1 MSHRHDVPLPSP
13 AFDLYNYDGVEA
25 SVAGVPD
32 RAEVRRRLQVSPLF
46 DGMGDDELD
55 RLSTMSSPDRFATG
69 EFMFSVDGA
78 ASMLY
83 TLWTGDARL
92 EIVMEDGSS
101 HTIATLASG
110 DVFGLVQPPDDQSF
124 LPRVVAETDCE
135 VVGIDLDA
143 AGPVIARNQAV
154 VDALNQITTSRTRRI
169 ERALGSVEVEAA
181 DEEGQATAYA
191 RDSDDELGGS

>member
-1 MSHRHDVPLPSP
+1 
-13 AFDLYNYDGVEA
+13 
-25 SVAGVPD
+25 
-32 RAEVRRRLQVSPLF
+32 
-46 DGMGDDELD
+46 
-55 RLSTMSSPDRFATG
+55 
-69 EFMFSVDGA
+69 MFSVDGA
-78 ASMLY
+78 AQVLY

-92 EIVMEDGSS
+92 EIAMEDGSS

-110 DVFGLVQPPDDQSF
+110 DVFGLVQPPEDQSF

-181 DEEGQATAYA
+181 DEEGQATEYA
-191 RDSDDELGGS
+191 LESDDELGGS

>member
-1 MSHRHDVPLPSP
+1 
-13 AFDLYNYDGVEA
+13 
-25 SVAGVPD
+25 
-32 RAEVRRRLQVSPLF
+32 
-46 DGMGDDELD
+46 
-55 RLSTMSSPDRFATG
+55 
-69 EFMFSVDGA
+69 
-78 ASMLY
+78 MLY

-110 DVFGLVQPPDDQSF
+110 DVFGLVQPPENQSF